1 MRCRTRFRFGMA
13 GPARLCRGRPIRWSG
28 GRYRV
33 AKKLWRADRG
43 LDWNPGRYE
52 VGEEIVNIEGNVYRC
67 TESSGAGAACRLGPL
82 SAGHGDGIAEDQG
95 NLRYVWRYVGRFG
108 ESGETPPFAK
118 KKTVRD
124 NNQDWFLDGLVQW
137 QYLSLIC
144 AREGRR
150 EFRRLEVQGDGPGR
164 AEGDRARPLR
174 RDRGFRLRPCTP
186 SVRRARM
193 LDFWKR
199 MAASQWAN
207 HPQVMFE
214 LWNESEDIG
223 AHRGG
228 LGSWADQKPAIQ
240 ETIDAIRAAGARNI
254 IIVPTPFYSTWA
266 GEATASPLSG
276 PNIAHAVHQYREQWE
291 AYPANREQIM
301 KGLASG
307 QAIVVTEW
315 GDNTGDRSGEDVAKR
330 HDRAAGAASA
340 ARAR

>member
-1 MRCRTRFRFGMA
+1 M
-13 GPARLCRGRPIRWSG
+13 
-28 GRYRV
+28 
-33 AKKLWRADRG
+33 
-43 LDWNPGRYE
+43 
-52 VGEEIVNIEGNVYRC
+52 
-67 TESSGAGAACRLGPL
+67 
-82 SAGHGDGIAEDQG
+82 SAGS
-95 NLRYVWRYVGRFG
+95 G

-137 QYLSLIC
+137 QYLS
-144 AREGRR
+144 ADYAPEKAAANFADWKSKVMDPVVRR
-150 EFRRLEVQGDGPGR
+150 AIERGLYVVIADFDFGP
-164 AEGDRARPLR
+164 AHHPM
-174 RDRGFRLRPCTP
+174 
-186 SVRRARM
+186 RRARM

-228 LGSWADQKPAIQ
+228 PGSWADQKPAIQ

-276 PNIAHAVHQYREQWE
+276 PNIAS
-291 AYPANREQIM
+291 PSISIAN
-301 KGLASG
+301 SG
-307 QAIVVTEW
+307 RPTPRIV
-315 GDNTGDRSGEDVAKR
+315 NRS
-330 HDRAAGAASA
+330 
-340 ARAR
+340 